1 MVKII
6 FVFFIFLSSFSYAN
20 DDKLYRA
27 DSRAMS
33 NTCDEKTQSL
43 GVKFLDEYQ
52 SKVKRQI
59 FSGYQSDIDTHN
71 RIKDE
76 L

>member
-27 DSRAMS
+27 DS
-33 NTCDEKTQSL
+33 
-43 GVKFLDEYQ
+43 
-52 SKVKRQI
+52 
-59 FSGYQSDIDTHN
+59 
-71 RIKDE
+71 
-76 L
+76 

>member
-27 DSRAMS
+27 DSRV
-33 NTCDEKTQSL
+33 DWQVSL
-43 GVKFLDEYQ
+43 R
-52 SKVKRQI
+52 SI
-59 FSGYQSDIDTHN
+59 
-71 RIKDE
+71 E
-76 L
+76 LGGKSRGFIMHRRVVGMLQDHR